1 MEKKLVNES
10 EMKEL
15 LKEDFQNCFVLNK
28 DEKQVLLL
36 RFGLTEHGKVTFE
49 DTAKLL
55 NKSIE
60 EIQKIQ
66 IEALEKFHTYRRYH
80 VFGSNPSVSELSYS
94 EYYDVEKLKK
104 HLNDMM
110 YLFSPI
116 EQEALALRY
125 GLKDGKPRTIKE
137 ISEFLEL
144 KEKKVRNMLL
154 ECIRKFRGFI
164 PYDSKNPKLIS
175 YEINEKLKK
184 DLYKNFK
191 IFNELERVLLSLRF
205 GFNGFD
211 ALPFDILSSVFNRTP
226 GELIEIEMGAID
238 KYHKFKTNK

>member
-1 MEKKLVNES
+1 MDNKLVNEN

-15 LKEDFQNCFVLNK
+15 LREDFQNSFVLNK
-28 DEKQVLLL
+28 EEKEIMLLY
-36 RFGLTEHGKVTFE
+36 FGLTEHGK
-49 DTAKLL
+49 L
-55 NKSIE
+55 SIE
-60 EIQKIQ
+60 EISKILNRSVDEIRQ
-66 IEALEKFHTYRRYH
+66 IEMEAMKKFHLYRRYR
-80 VFGSNPSVSELSYS
+80 VYGSNPTVSELSYS
-94 EYYDVEKLKK
+94 EYHDVEKLKK

-116 EQEALALRY
+116 EQEALALRF

-137 ISEFLEL
+137 ISESLEL

-238 KYHKFKTNK
+238 KYHKFKTNN